1 MVVVICPTPSP
12 PPDFSAPFSS
22 PFLRLLDACSDKV
35 VVNIISGEVPFV
47 SYPPNQPPS
56 FLGSKTLLGLAR
68 YELR

>member
-12 PPDFSAPFSS
+12 PPGFSAPFSS

-47 SYPPNQPPS
+47 SYPPS